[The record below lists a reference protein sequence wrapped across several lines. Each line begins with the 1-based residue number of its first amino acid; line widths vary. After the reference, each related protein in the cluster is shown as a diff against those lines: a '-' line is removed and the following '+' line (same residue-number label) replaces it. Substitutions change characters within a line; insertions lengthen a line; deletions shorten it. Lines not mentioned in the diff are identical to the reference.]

1 MNISYSLHTIPSK
14 IFSFRQLTSIELRR
28 VQWDNSTVST
38 LIIRLLCMIGL
49 MQVRMPLDIT
59 TRGSP
64 QIKTWLRALTKSH
77 APYMIRFTQRLKQVR
92 LGRTPDSIII
102 IHTNRT
108 LANLCRFKISQ
119 MLLKDTSTTAVSTS
133 SSLSMIP
140 NLSLSILRV
149 TSTAPTAVLGSTV
162 GSMRLTLLLTL
173 SGSLSHSNSCNSSQ
187 SSPDTSSTM
196 EQELTSFLPSGSTLK
211 STIRIKLLSYLASWC
226 TFPMMKS
233 LVPSI
238 EPWDGIMSRE
248 LFLHPPFTLS
258 STGTSRLKPKKSRPD
273 SWEKLS
279 IMTSRFVSFSTILL
293 ASLEYLSSS
302 TVTRPRKL
310 QSLSFK
316 ISKQWSMPS
325 SLPTSL
331 LVCLLQTSAP
341 T

>member
-1 MNISYSLHTIPSK
+1 MNISYSLNTIPSK

-49 MQVRMPLDIT
+49 MQARMPLDIT
-59 TRGSP
+59 TRGFP
-64 QIKTWLRALTKSH
+64 LIKTWLRALTKSH

-119 MLLKDTSTTAVSTS
+119 MLHRHTSTTAVSTS

-140 NLSLSILRV
+140 NLSLSIFRV

-211 STIRIKLLSYLASWC
+211 STIRIKLLSYLAS
-226 TFPMMKS
+226 
-233 LVPSI
+233 
-238 EPWDGIMSRE
+238 
-248 LFLHPPFTLS
+248 
-258 STGTSRLKPKKSRPD
+258 
-273 SWEKLS
+273 
-279 IMTSRFVSFSTILL
+279 
-293 ASLEYLSSS
+293 
-302 TVTRPRKL
+302 
-310 QSLSFK
+310 
-316 ISKQWSMPS
+316 
-325 SLPTSL
+325 
-331 LVCLLQTSAP
+331 
-341 T
+341 